1 MLDACF
7 NGYHV
12 AQVVFDGQI
21 VTQQPVDNGDCDVI
35 LGARATGLAVVPE
48 STKISDLAYSLVSR
62 EALVAPI
69 AKGQPVSS
77 VDIWHNNVCIA
88 QAQLY
93 AMNEVRVQEE
103 ITNKPA
109 AQELKESGG
118 NGWVILLVVS
128 VLFAVVFLT
137 PRVMKVVRRQAVVKR
152 VRRNQSYRRK
162 SR

>member
-1 MLDACF
+1 
-7 NGYHV
+7 
-12 AQVVFDGQI
+12 
-21 VTQQPVDNGDCDVI
+21 
-35 LGARATGLAVVPE
+35 
-48 STKISDLAYSLVSR
+48 
-62 EALVAPI
+62 
-69 AKGQPVSS
+69 
-77 VDIWHNNVCIA
+77 
-88 QAQLY
+88 
-93 AMNEVRVQEE
+93 VQEE

-118 NGWVILLVVS
+118 NGWIILLVVS